1 MCSDFGHGRHI
12 DDSILVFES
21 RHKLVEGVG
30 VGNTVD
36 FDMGWEGGL
45 GGGAGEDLDVARE
58 AGIGV
63 EGGEDGGTEV
73 AGGLRWNVRCFQ

>member
-1 MCSDFGHGRHI
+1 
-12 DDSILVFES
+12 
-21 RHKLVEGVG
+21 
-30 VGNTVD
+30 
-36 FDMGWEGGL
+36 MGWEGGL